1 MYDFFFGTNVAFL
14 ARFNKTRTTTMPTP
28 LTDAQLS
35 QLAEHGWTKHGE
47 TIQKTFSFDDF
58 GGKSPFLKGLA
69 FIERIAA
76 FAEEAN
82 HHPDITFTYNRVV
95 ISLTT
100 HDKGMLTQK
109 DFDLAMKIGTTNATA
124 SVFYKQKNFDFSSEI
139 VCQSPPGIPARSIAH
154 ASSPHEYSFQIPSG
168 KSVYKI
174 SASHNE
180 QSLTTSSDGFSGNSM
195 AVLLERTATEYIVEL
210 NSTPQG
216 ISPEFSVTFNP

>member
-1 MYDFFFGTNVAFL
+1 MQ
-14 ARFNKTRTTTMPTP
+14 
-28 LTDAQLS
+28 LTDTQLS
-35 QLAEHGWTKHGE
+35 QLAQQGWTKTGE

-69 FIERIAA
+69 FIERIAT

-109 DFDLAMKIGTTNATA
+109 DFDLAMRIGAIWCSATVHYDEKE
-124 SVFYKQKNFDFSSEI
+124 SDFSSEI
-139 VCQSPPGIPARSIAH
+139 VCQSPSGIPTRSITH
-154 ASSPHEYSFQIPSG
+154 TPSPHEYNFETPSG

-174 SASHNE
+174 SASQSE
-180 QSLTTSSDGFSGNSM
+180 QSLETRADGFSGNS
-195 AVLLERTATEYIVEL
+195 ATVLLERTPTAYIVEL
-210 NSTPQG
+210 NSTPLG
-216 ISPEFSVTFNP
+216 IRPEFSATFSPSSL

>member
-1 MYDFFFGTNVAFL
+1 
-14 ARFNKTRTTTMPTP
+14 MPTL

-35 QLAEHGWTKHGE
+35 QLAEHGWTKIGE

-69 FIERIAA
+69 FIERIATL
-76 FAEEAN
+76 AEEAN

-109 DFDLAMKIGTTNATA
+109 DFDLAMQIGVVRCTATVYYDEKG
-124 SVFYKQKNFDFSSEI
+124 SDFSSEI
-139 VCQSPPGIPARSIAH
+139 SCQSPHGIPTRTISH
-154 ASSPHEYSFQIPSG
+154 APSPHEYDFEIPSG

-174 SASHNE
+174 SASHNA
-180 QSLTTSSDGFSGNSM
+180 QALFTKADGFSGNSM
-195 AVLLERTATEYIVEL
+195 AVLLERTETEYVVEL
-210 NSTPQG
+210 NNTTLG
-216 ISPEFSVTFNP
+216 VRPEVSITFKAPSS

>member
-1 MYDFFFGTNVAFL
+1 
-14 ARFNKTRTTTMPTP
+14 MPTTP
-28 LTDAQLS
+28 LTDKQLS
-35 QLAEHGWTKHGE
+35 QLAEQGWTKQGE

-109 DFDLAMKIGTTNATA
+109 DFDLAMRIGTLNASA
-124 SVFYKQKNFDFSSEI
+124 SVFCEEKNFDFSSEI
-139 VCQSPPGIPARSIAH
+139 VCQNPSGIPARSIAH
-154 ASSPHEYSFQIPSG
+154 APSPHEYIFQIPLG

-174 SASHNE
+174 SASHNAQAIE
-180 QSLTTSSDGFSGNSM
+180 TRADGFSGNSM

-216 ISPEFSVTFNP
+216 IRPEFSVIFNP

>member
-1 MYDFFFGTNVAFL
+1 
-14 ARFNKTRTTTMPTP
+14 MPTP
-28 LTDAQLS
+28 LTEAQLS

-69 FIERIAA
+69 FIERIATL
-76 FAEEAN
+76 AEEAN

-109 DFDLAMKIGTTNATA
+109 DFELAMRIGAVRCTATVYCDEKG
-124 SVFYKQKNFDFSSEI
+124 SDFSSEI
-139 VCQSPPGIPARSIAH
+139 ICQSPAGVPTRSIH
-154 ASSPHEYSFQIPSG
+154 NQPSPHEYHFEIPSG

-174 SASHNE
+174 SASYSE
-180 QSLTTSSDGFSGNSM
+180 QALFTKADGFSGNST
-195 AVLLERTATEYIVEL
+195 AVLLERTPTEYVVEL
-210 NSTPQG
+210 NNTPSG
-216 ISPEFSVTFNP
+216 VRPEVSISFKAPSS